1 MSKDHLLLTAV
12 APSGP
17 FALHLNQIIDGAP
30 IIEVKKYIAWGKL
43 SRNKSAQAVNEH
55 SLLDHM
61 TDVAACFL
69 ALAECVAIRR
79 NLEQSAGRHL
89 DTVDLQRLA
98 VLVFLHD
105 VGKANSGFQSRRWQ
119 PPERPPGDW
128 PTTPFG
134 HGPEGWELI
143 AGRVPNAEHFAA
155 GLPIAE
161 IVAWGDEAVCEL
173 LQASISHHGRPLG
186 ENHAQQTAL
195 IWKPVLD
202 KSGAVLYDPATILA
216 SMDDR
221 LRQSYPLAFVGC
233 DRPLPDKPAFVHL
246 FAGLV
251 QLADWLGSDTR
262 EGFFPYTVSGENR
275 IQSAPERAIYA
286 VRSIGLDVNT
296 WRNELCN
303 QPPVFNNAF
312 SVAEARPMQLAAAD
326 LSLGNIVVLEA
337 ETGSGK
343 TEAALWR
350 FVQLFQAGEVDS
362 LYFALPTRTAA
373 SQLYKR
379 VFDFVT
385 RLWPLN
391 APVVVRALPGYEAA
405 DDQIKISLPDF
416 KVLWPDRPAD
426 EVAHQRWVAESPKRF
441 LAATIAV
448 GTIDQALLG
457 ALKVR
462 HAHMRHALLARSL
475 LVVDEVHA
483 SDAYMTVL
491 LEKLL
496 QAHLKTGGQA
506 MLLSATLGSTAR
518 SRYLNIGHQKK
529 LIQPSLTDAC
539 AVPYP
544 AVSSRNASGI
554 QLQQAARNP
563 QHKTV
568 HWATEDA
575 MDDPMRIATRAALA
589 AAQGA
594 RILVVRN
601 TVPAAVATLKALE
614 QLALAQGGDWLFKV
628 NGVSTVH
635 HSRYSRQDRPLLDKE
650 VEAQLG
656 KQRQDFKGRVIIG
669 TQTLEQS
676 LDIDADLLIT
686 DLCPMDVLLQRIGRL
701 HRHVRPDEE
710 RPEGFRQ
717 PRAWILTPAGNDL
730 TPMLKRAR
738 NGLGRF
744 HDGGGVYPDLRMIE
758 ATKRLIEAQ
767 PSRQIPADN
776 RVLVEH
782 ATHTDA
788 LQAIEK
794 KLGAD
799 WQKLGQA
806 IEGDTSARRGL
817 GHLHTLPY
825 DDAFSDVTFP
835 DSDQKIATR
844 LGAADRLVTFDPPQP
859 GPFKQD
865 VRQLALRH
873 HQLPEGVSP
882 DAVPTGIAA
891 LPDHAGFEF
900 TLGAERF
907 RYNRFG
913 LERLK
918 ANETTNQTQGKPI

>member
-1 MSKDHLLLTAV
+1 MSEPLAHSGGHLLAGHWQS
-12 APSGP
+12 A
-17 FALHLNQIIDGAP
+17 
-30 IIEVKKYIAWGKL
+30 AWGKL
-43 SRNKSAQAVNEH
+43 SRDKLGQLTGEH
-55 SLLDHM
+55 PLLDHM

-69 ALAECVAIRR
+69 ALAECAAVRR
-79 NLEQSAGRHL
+79 CLERTACRDLGV
-89 DTVDLQRLA
+89 VDLQRLA

-105 VGKANSGFQSRRWQ
+105 VGKANSGFQSRRWKS
-119 PPERPPGDW
+119 PERPPGYW
-128 PTTPFG
+128 PTAPFG

-143 AGRVPNAEHFAA
+143 AGRVPDAERYAV

-161 IVAWGDEAVCEL
+161 IVSWGDGAVCEL

-202 KSGAVLYDPATILA
+202 KSGMVLYDPAVTMA
-216 SMDDR
+216 RMGDR
-221 LRQSYPLAFVGC
+221 LQQSYPLAFTERY
-233 DRPLPDKPAFVHL
+233 RPLPDQPAFAHL

-262 EGFFPYTVSGENR
+262 EGFFPYTALGEDR
-275 IQSAPERAIYA
+275 VQTAPKRATDA
-286 VRSIGLDVNT
+286 VRSIGLDVDP
-296 WRNELCN
+296 WRKELCKR
-303 QPPVFNNAF
+303 PPAFNTAF
-312 SVAEARPMQLAAAD
+312 GVTEARPMQTTAAD

-350 FVQLFQAGEVDS
+350 FVELFKDGKVDS

-379 VFDFVT
+379 VLEFVT
-385 RLWPLN
+385 RLWPID

-416 KVLWPDRPAD
+416 KVLWPDQPAD
-426 EVAHQRWVAESPKRF
+426 AVAHQRWVAESPKRF

-462 HAHMRHALLARSL
+462 HAHMRHALLARSM

-496 QAHLKTGGQA
+496 TAHLQAGGQA
-506 MLLSATLGSTAR
+506 MLLSATLGATAR
-518 SRYLNIGHQKK
+518 TRYLSIGHQK

-539 AVPYP
+539 AIPYP
-544 AVSSRNASGI
+544 AISARNAAGVH
-554 QLQQAARNP
+554 LQHVAGNS

-568 HWATEDA
+568 YWETLDA
-575 MDDPMRIATRAALA
+575 MDDPVRIATLAAHA

-594 RILVVRN
+594 RVLVVRN

-614 QLALAQGGDWLFKV
+614 QLDLAQGGDWLFKV

-656 KQRQDFKGRVIIG
+656 KQRHDFKGRVIIG

-676 LDIDADLLIT
+676 LDIDADLLIS

-701 HRHVRPDEE
+701 HRHARPDEE

-717 PRAWILTPAGNDL
+717 PRAWVLTPTGNDL

-744 HDGGGVYPDLRMIE
+744 HDGGGVYTDLRMIE
-758 ATKRLIEAQ
+758 ATRRLIAAQ

-776 RVLVEH
+776 RFLVEH
-782 ATHTDA
+782 ATHPEA
-788 LQAIEK
+788 LLAIENELK
-794 KLGAD
+794 GD
-799 WQKLGQA
+799 WLKLGQA
-806 IEGDTSARRGL
+806 IEGDTSARKGI

-825 DDAFSDVTFP
+825 DDAFGDVTFP

-859 GPFKQD
+859 GPFRQD
-865 VRQLALRH
+865 VKQLALRH
-873 HQLPEGVSP
+873 HQIPAGVSP
-882 DAVPTGIAA
+882 DAEPTDVAA

-900 TLGAERF
+900 TLGAARF

-918 ANETTNQTQGKPI
+918 ANETTKQTQGEPI

>member
-1 MSKDHLLLTAV
+1 MSDSLSACVPSICAQQLSPGALNLT
-12 APSGP
+12 P
-17 FALHLNQIIDGAP
+17 F
-30 IIEVKKYIAWGKL
+30 EAWGKL
-43 SRNKSAQAVNEH
+43 SRDLAGRLVGIH
-55 SLLDHM
+55 PLLDHM

-69 ALAECVAIRR
+69 AVAECTAVRR
-79 NLEQSAGRHL
+79 SLERTAGRKL
-89 DTVDLQRLA
+89 EDSDLQRLA

-105 VGKANSGFQSRRWQ
+105 VGKANAGFQSRRWQ
-119 PPERPPGDW
+119 LPERPPGYW
-128 PTTPFG
+128 PTAPFG

-143 AGRVPNAEHFAA
+143 SGRVNNAEIYAL

-161 IVAWGDEAVCEL
+161 IIAWGEEGVTQL

-186 ENHAQQTAL
+186 EAPSKQAECV
-195 IWKPVLD
+195 WKPVTD
-202 KSGAVLYDPATILA
+202 KNGVVLYDPAATMA
-216 SMDDR
+216 RMGER
-221 LRQSYPLAFVGC
+221 LQQSYPLAFAEC
-233 DRPLPDKPAFVHL
+233 QRPLPEQPAFAHL

-262 EGFFPYTVSGENR
+262 DGFFPYTVPGENR
-275 IQSAPERAIYA
+275 VQTALKNATYAVHTIGLNVTPWRGELLSAPPAF
-286 VRSIGLDVNT
+286 NT
-296 WRNELCN
+296 
-303 QPPVFNNAF
+303 AF
-312 SVAEARPMQLAAAD
+312 GVPEARPMQIAAAD
-326 LSLGNIVVLEA
+326 LSLESLVVLEA

-350 FVQLFQAGEVDS
+350 FVQLFQAGKVDS
-362 LYFALPTRTAA
+362 LYFALPTRVAA
-373 SQLYKR
+373 SQLYQR
-379 VFDFVT
+379 VFDLVK
-385 RLWPLN
+385 RLWPVD

-416 KVLWPDRPAD
+416 KVQWPDHPAD
-426 EVAHQRWVAESPKRF
+426 EKAHQRWVAETPKRF

-483 SDAYMTVL
+483 SDAYMAVL

-506 MLLSATLGSTAR
+506 MLLSATLGATAR
-518 SRYLNIGHQKK
+518 TRYLNIGCSKK
-529 LIQPSLTDAC
+529 VAPPTLVNAC

-544 AVSSRNASGI
+544 AVSSRNTAGI
-554 QLQQAARNP
+554 LVQPVAGNP

-568 HWATEDA
+568 DWATRDA
-575 MDDPMRIATRAALA
+575 MEDPVRIATLAADA

-594 RILVVRN
+594 RVLVVRN

-614 QLALAQGGDWLFKV
+614 QLTLVQGSDWLFKV
-628 NGVSTVH
+628 NGISTVH
-635 HSRYSRQDRPLLDKE
+635 HSRYSRQDRPLLDKA
-650 VEAQLG
+650 VENQLG
-656 KQRQDFKGRVIIG
+656 KERKDFSGRVIIG

-701 HRHVRPDEE
+701 HRHTRPDTE

-717 PRAWILTPAGNDL
+717 PRAWVLTPTGNDL
-730 TPMLKRAR
+730 TPLLKRAR

-744 HDGGGVYPDLRMIE
+744 HNGGGVYSDLRMIE
-758 ATKRLIEAQ
+758 ATRRLIEAQ

-776 RVLVEH
+776 RVLVEN
-782 ATHTDA
+782 ATHPQA
-788 LQAIEK
+788 LLAIENE
-794 KLGAD
+794 LGDD
-799 WQKLGQA
+799 WLKHGQE
-806 IEGDTSARRGL
+806 IESGLSALRSMGNIHVLRYEATFGDEI
-817 GHLHTLPY
+817 
-825 DDAFSDVTFP
+825 FP
-835 DSDQKIATR
+835 DGEKISTR

-859 GPFKQD
+859 GPFQQD
-865 VRQLALRH
+865 VKELALRF
-873 HQLPEGVSP
+873 HQIPAGVSP
-882 DAVPTGIAA
+882 DAEPTDIAA

-900 TLGAERF
+900 TLGTTRY

-918 ANETTNQTQGKPI
+918 ANDTPQQTQGETT

>member
-1 MSKDHLLLTAV
+1 MFEVIHRQSSRVESEDKFQAHVSDPNV
-12 APSGP
+12 GP
-17 FALHLNQIIDGAP
+17 F
-30 IIEVKKYIAWGKL
+30 VAWGKL
-43 SRNKSAQAVNEH
+43 ARDTSGNLTGAH
-55 SLLDHM
+55 PLLDHM

-69 ALAECVAIRR
+69 ALAECAAVRR
-79 NLEQSAGRHL
+79 SLERTARRDL
-89 DTVDLQRLA
+89 DWVDLQRLA

-105 VGKANSGFQSRRWQ
+105 VGKANAGFQSRRWQ
-119 PPERPPGDW
+119 LPDRPPGLW

-143 AGRVPNAEHFAA
+143 SGRLPNAGHYAV

-161 IVAWGDEAVCEL
+161 IVAWGEAAVSEL

-186 ENHAQQTAL
+186 ESPEKQTES

-202 KSGAVLYDPATILA
+202 KTGAVLYDPTTTLA
-216 SMDDR
+216 SMGER
-221 LRQSYPLAFVGC
+221 VKQSYPLAFSEC
-233 DRPLPDKPAFVHL
+233 HQPLPDQPAFVHL

-262 EGFFPYTVSGENR
+262 EGFFPYTVPGEDR
-275 IQSAPERAIYA
+275 TQTAAVSAKYA
-286 VRSIGLDVNT
+286 MHAIGLDVNN
-296 WRNELCN
+296 WRGELCAE
-303 QPPVFNNAF
+303 PPAFNVAF
-312 SVAEARPMQLAAAD
+312 GVAEARPMQLVAAD
-326 LSLGNIVVLEA
+326 LSLGSIVVLEA

-350 FVQLFQAGEVDS
+350 FVQLFEAGKVDS
-362 LYFALPTRTAA
+362 LYFALPTRVAA
-373 SQLYKR
+373 TQLYQR
-379 VFDFVT
+379 VRALVR
-385 RLWPLN
+385 RLWPID

-405 DDQIKISLPDF
+405 DDQEKISLPDF
-416 KVLWPDRPAD
+416 KVQWPDDPAD
-426 EVAHQRWVAESPKRF
+426 EKAHQRWVAESPKRF

-496 QAHLKTGGQA
+496 QAHLNTGGQA
-506 MLLSATLGSTAR
+506 MLLSATLGSSAR
-518 SRYLNIGHQKK
+518 TRYLSIGHSTKQAP
-529 LIQPSLTDAC
+529 PSLADAC
-539 AVPYP
+539 AAPYP
-544 AVSSRNASGI
+544 AVSFHNASGI
-554 QLQQAARNP
+554 HLQPVAGNP

-568 HWATEDA
+568 HWETLDA
-575 MDDPMRIATRAALA
+575 MDDPVRIATLAVQA

-594 RILVVRN
+594 RVLVVRN

-614 QLALAQGGDWLFKV
+614 QLTMAQGGNWLFKV

-635 HSRYSRQDRPLLDKE
+635 HSRYSRQDRPLLDQA

-656 KQRQDFKGRVIIG
+656 KTRQDLKGRVIIG

-686 DLCPMDVLLQRIGRL
+686 DLCPMDVLLQRLGRL
-701 HRHVRPDEE
+701 HRHTRPEAE
-710 RPEGFRQ
+710 RPEGYRQ
-717 PRAWILTPAGNDL
+717 PRAWVLTPIAHDL

-738 NGLGRF
+738 HGLGQF

-758 ATKRLIEAQ
+758 ATKRLIQAQ
-767 PSRQIPADN
+767 LSRQIPAEN
-776 RVLVEH
+776 RMLVEH
-782 ATHTDA
+782 ATHTEA
-788 LQAIEK
+788 LQAVEQE
-794 KLGAD
+794 LGAE

-806 IEGDTSARRGL
+806 IEGDTSARRGI

-825 DDAFSDVTFP
+825 DDAFGDVLFP

-844 LGAADRLVTFDPPQP
+844 LGAADRLVIFDPPQP
-859 GPFKQD
+859 GPFQQD
-865 VRQLALRH
+865 VKQLTLRH
-873 HQLPEGVSP
+873 HQIPEGVSP
-882 DAVPTGIAA
+882 DSLPTDISV
-891 LPDHAGFEF
+891 LPDSAGFEF
-900 TLGAERF
+900 TLGKARY
-907 RYNRFG
+907 RYNRLG
-913 LERLK
+913 LEHLK
-918 ANETTNQTQGKPI
+918 ADDKNQPTQGETV

>member
-1 MSKDHLLLTAV
+1 MFNDVVRPSKKPDIENHLQTQRVDLDASAFV
-12 APSGP
+12 
-17 FALHLNQIIDGAP
+17 
-30 IIEVKKYIAWGKL
+30 AWGKL
-43 SRNKSAQAVNEH
+43 SRDASGQLSGQH

-69 ALAECVAIRR
+69 ALAECAAVRR
-79 NLEQSAGRHL
+79 SLERTACRDL
-89 DTVDLQRLA
+89 DAVDLQRLA
-98 VLVFLHD
+98 ALVFLHD
-105 VGKANSGFQSRRWQ
+105 IGKANSGFQSRRWKS
-119 PPERPPGDW
+119 PERPPGYW
-128 PTTPFG
+128 PTLPFG

-143 AGRVPNAEHFAA
+143 ANRVPNAEHYAA

-161 IVAWGDEAVCEL
+161 IVSWGDEAVCEL

-202 KSGAVLYDPATILA
+202 KSGVVLYDPAVTMA
-216 SMDDR
+216 RMGDR
-221 LRQSYPLAFVGC
+221 LRQSYPLAFAAC
-233 DRPLPDKPAFVHL
+233 HRPLPDKPAFVHL

-262 EGFFPYTVSGENR
+262 EGFFPYTVPGENR
-275 IQSAPERAIYA
+275 IQTAPERATYA
-286 VRSIGLDVNT
+286 VRTIGLDVNT
-296 WRNELCN
+296 WRTELCN
-303 QPPVFNNAF
+303 QPPVFNTAF
-312 SVAEARPMQLAAAD
+312 GVTEARPMQLAAAD
-326 LSLGNIVVLEA
+326 LSLGNLVVLEA

-379 VFDFVT
+379 VLEFVT
-385 RLWPLN
+385 RLWPLD

-405 DDQIKISLPDF
+405 NDQLKISLPDF
-416 KVLWPDRPAD
+416 KVLWPDDPTD
-426 EVAHQRWVAESPKRF
+426 EKAHQRWVAESPKRF

-462 HAHMRHALLARSL
+462 HAHMRHALLARSM

-496 QAHLKTGGQA
+496 TAHLQAGGQA

-518 SRYLNIGHQKK
+518 SRYLNIAHQKK
-529 LIQPSLTDAC
+529 LIQPSLADAC
-539 AVPYP
+539 AIPYP
-544 AVSSRNASGI
+544 AISSRNATGFH
-554 QLQQAARNP
+554 LQQVEGNP

-568 HWATEDA
+568 HWETEDA

-594 RILVVRN
+594 RVLVVRN

-650 VEAQLG
+650 VETQLG

-676 LDIDADLLIT
+676 LDIDADLLIS

-701 HRHVRPDEE
+701 HRHARPDEE
-710 RPEGFRQ
+710 RPVGFRQ
-717 PRAWILTPAGNDL
+717 PRAWVLTPAGNDL

-767 PSRQIPADN
+767 PSRQIPTDN
-776 RVLVEH
+776 RVLVDH
-782 ATHTDA
+782 ATHLDA

-794 KLGAD
+794 ELGSD
-799 WQKLGQA
+799 WHKLGQA
-806 IEGDTSARRGL
+806 IEGDTSARKGL

-825 DDAFSDVTFP
+825 DDAFGDVTFP

-873 HQLPEGVSP
+873 HQIPAGVSP
-882 DAVPTGIAA
+882 DAEPNEIAV
-891 LPDHAGFEF
+891 LPGHAGFEF
-900 TLGAERF
+900 TLGATRY

-918 ANETTNQTQGKPI
+918 TNETTQQIQGEPK

>member
-1 MSKDHLLLTAV
+1 MGRQEGMSKSTIVIGSDLQEGPDVT
-12 APSGP
+12 SGES
-17 FALHLNQIIDGAP
+17 LNMF
-30 IIEVKKYIAWGKL
+30 VAWGKL
-43 SRNKSAQAVNEH
+43 ARATPSDMH
-55 SLLDHM
+55 PLLDHM

-69 ALAECVAIRR
+69 ALAECAAIRR
-79 NLEQSAGRHL
+79 SLEKTAGRTL
-89 DTVDLQRLA
+89 EAADLQRLA

-105 VGKANSGFQSRRWQ
+105 VGKANAGFQSRRWQ
-119 PPERPPGDW
+119 LPDRPPGNW
-128 PTTPFG
+128 PTAPFG

-143 AGRVPNAEHFAA
+143 SGRVLNAEHYAV

-161 IVAWGDEAVCEL
+161 IVAWGEAAVSEL
-173 LQASISHHGRPLG
+173 LQASMSHHGRPLCVSPG
-186 ENHAQQTAL
+186 KEWEG

-202 KSGAVLYDPATILA
+202 KTGAVLYDPAATMA
-216 SMDDR
+216 SMGER
-221 LRQSYPLAFVGC
+221 LKQSYPLAFAEC
-233 DRPLPDKPAFVHL
+233 HRPLPDQPAFVHL

-262 EGFFPYTVSGENR
+262 ERFFPYTVPGEDR
-275 IQSAPERAIYA
+275 TQTAAVRARYA
-286 VRSIGLDVNT
+286 VHAIGLDVNN
-296 WRNELCN
+296 WRGELCGE
-303 QPPVFNNAF
+303 PPAF
-312 SVAEARPMQLAAAD
+312 SAAFGVVEARPMQLAAAD

-350 FVQLFQAGEVDS
+350 FVQLFQAGKVDS
-362 LYFALPTRTAA
+362 LYFALPTRVAA
-373 SQLYKR
+373 TQLHKR
-379 VFDFVT
+379 VFEFVK
-385 RLWPLN
+385 RLWPKD

-405 DDQIKISLPDF
+405 GDQEKISLPDF
-416 KVLWPDRPAD
+416 KVQWPDHPAD
-426 EVAHQRWVAESPKRF
+426 EKAHQRWVAESPKRF

-448 GTIDQALLG
+448 GTVDQALLG

-506 MLLSATLGSTAR
+506 MLLSATLGSSAR
-518 SRYLNIGHQKK
+518 TRYLSIGHSKK
-529 LIQPSLTDAC
+529 HAQPSLADAC
-539 AVPYP
+539 AAPYP
-544 AVSSRNASGI
+544 AVSFRNASGVH
-554 QLQQAARNP
+554 LQPVAGNP

-568 HWATEDA
+568 YWETLDA
-575 MDDPMRIATRAALA
+575 MDDPVRIATLAAQA

-594 RILVVRN
+594 RVLVVRN

-614 QLALAQGGDWLFKV
+614 QLTMAQGGDWLFKV

-635 HSRYSRQDRPLLDKE
+635 HSRFSRQDRPLLDQA

-656 KQRQDFKGRVIIG
+656 RTRQDLNGRVIIG

-686 DLCPMDVLLQRIGRL
+686 DLCPMDVLLQRLGRL
-701 HRHVRPDEE
+701 HRHTRPDTA
-710 RPEGFRQ
+710 RPEGYRQ
-717 PRAWILTPAGNDL
+717 PRAYVLTPTGHDL
-730 TPMLKRAR
+730 TPTLKRSR
-738 NGLGRF
+738 HGLGRF
-744 HDGGGVYPDLRMIE
+744 HDGGGVYPDLRMVE
-758 ATKRLIEAQ
+758 VTKRLIQAQ

-782 ATHTDA
+782 ATHTEA
-788 LQAIEK
+788 LQALEK
-794 KLGAD
+794 ELGAD

-806 IEGDTSARRGL
+806 IEGDTSARKGI

-825 DDAFSDVTFP
+825 DDAFGDVLFP
-835 DSDQKIATR
+835 DSDQKVATR
-844 LGAADRLVTFDPPQP
+844 LGAADRLVVFDPPRT
-859 GPFKQD
+859 GPFQQAVK
-865 VRQLALRH
+865 QLALRH
-873 HQLPEGVSP
+873 HQIPEGVSP
-882 DAVPTGIAA
+882 DALPTDISI
-891 LPDHAGFEF
+891 LPDGAGFEF
-900 TLGAERF
+900 TLGKARY

-918 ANETTNQTQGKPI
+918 ADDKNQSTQGETV

>member
-1 MSKDHLLLTAV
+1 MFDLKVDDAIS
-12 APSGP
+12 
-17 FALHLNQIIDGAP
+17 
-30 IIEVKKYIAWGKL
+30 AWGKL
-43 SRNKSAQAVNEH
+43 TRDKLGQLSGEH

-61 TDVAACFL
+61 TDVAASFL
-69 ALAECVAIRR
+69 ALAECTSVRR
-79 NLEQSAGRHL
+79 SLENAAGRAL
-89 DTVDLQRLA
+89 NGVDLQRLA

-105 VGKANSGFQSRRWQ
+105 VGKANAGFQSRRWQ
-119 PPERPPGDW
+119 FPDRPPGNW
-128 PTTPFG
+128 PTMPFG

-143 AGRVPNAEHFAA
+143 SGRVLNAEQYAV

-161 IVAWGDEAVCEL
+161 IVAWGEAAVCEL

-186 ENHAQQTAL
+186 VSPGKEAEH
-195 IWKPVLD
+195 IWKPVPD
-202 KSGAVLYDPATILA
+202 RSGAVLYDPAATLA
-216 SMDDR
+216 SMGDR
-221 LRQSYPLAFVGC
+221 LKQSYPLAFAEC
-233 DRPLPDKPAFVHL
+233 HQPLPDKPAFVHL

-251 QLADWLGSDTR
+251 QLSDWLGSDTR
-262 EGFFPYTVSGENR
+262 EGFFPYTAPGEDR
-275 IQSAPERAIYA
+275 TLTAAGRAKYA
-286 VRSIGLDVNT
+286 VRAIGLDVND
-296 WRNELCN
+296 WRAELCA
-303 QPPVFNNAF
+303 QSLTFSDAF
-312 SVAEARPMQLAAAD
+312 SVARARPMQLAAAD

-350 FVQLFQAGEVDS
+350 FVQLFEAGKVDS
-362 LYFALPTRTAA
+362 LYFALPTRVAA
-373 SQLYKR
+373 TQLHKR
-379 VFDFVT
+379 IFELVK
-385 RLWPLN
+385 RLWPTN
-391 APVVVRALPGYEAA
+391 TPVVVRALPGYEAA
-405 DDQIKISLPDF
+405 DDQEKISLPDF
-416 KVLWPDRPAD
+416 KVQWPDHPAD
-426 EVAHQRWVAESPKRF
+426 EKAHQRWVAESPKRF

-496 QAHLKTGGQA
+496 QAHLKVGGQA
-506 MLLSATLGSTAR
+506 MLLSATLGSSAR
-518 SRYLNIGHQKK
+518 TRYLSIGQAKR
-529 LIQPSLTDAC
+529 QAPPSLADAC
-539 AVPYP
+539 AGPYP
-544 AVSSRNASGI
+544 ALSIRNASGI
-554 QLQQAARNP
+554 HLQPVAGNP

-568 HWATEDA
+568 YWETLDA
-575 MDDPMRIATRAALA
+575 MDDPVRIATLAAQA

-594 RILVVRN
+594 RVLVVRN
-601 TVPAAVATLKALE
+601 TVPAAVDTLKALE
-614 QLALAQGGDWLFKV
+614 QLTLAQGGDWLFKE

-635 HSRYSRQDRPLLDKE
+635 HSRYSRQDRPLLDRA

-656 KQRQDFKGRVIIG
+656 KTRQDTKGRVIIG

-686 DLCPMDVLLQRIGRL
+686 DLCPMDVLLQRLGRL
-701 HRHVRPDEE
+701 HRHTRPETE
-710 RPEGFRQ
+710 RPEGYRQ
-717 PRAWILTPAGNDL
+717 PRAWVLTPAGNDL

-738 NGLGRF
+738 HGLGRF

-758 ATKRLIEAQ
+758 ATKCLIQAQ

-776 RVLVEH
+776 RLLVEH

-788 LQAIEK
+788 LQVVEK
-794 KLGAD
+794 ALGAD

-806 IEGDTSARRGL
+806 IEGDTSARKGI

-825 DDAFSDVTFP
+825 DDAFGDVLFP

-844 LGAADRLVTFDPPQP
+844 LGAADRLVIFDPPQP
-859 GPFKQD
+859 GPFQQD
-865 VRQLALRH
+865 VKQLALRH
-873 HQLPEGVSP
+873 HQIPKGVSP
-882 DAVPTGIAA
+882 DALPTNIVVM
-891 LPDHAGFEF
+891 PERAGFEF
-900 TLGAERF
+900 TLGAARY

-918 ANETTNQTQGKPI
+918 DDDKNQSIQGETV